1 LLKNRAVK
9 QTSEEKLWYDRAFGP
24 SRNVMNIRFRYAPPP
39 DKAKT
44 VARYFVELNYDMFPE
59 I

>member
-1 LLKNRAVK
+1 
-9 QTSEEKLWYDRAFGP
+9 
-24 SRNVMNIRFRYAPPP
+24 MNIRFRYAPPP